1 MLCVSISFPFL
12 LFLLK
17 LQRLLNV
24 FLLMGRSFYNFMKPY
39 LYLHGELGNPLSPD
53 FNWSRFGFSSFI
65 KVLALGSSEKFIG
78 MVFISISLGILTWS
92 SVRLMEKVLF
102 CFCWA
107 DLVISVLDSTHELD
121 WIYWQICI
129 EWSWHLWND
138 VRMIIVND
146 FLMRYRIGFSII
158 LLITCACQGH
168 WALICSL
175 CVLIQVCVRK
185 NNCFKES
192 T

>member
-24 FLLMGRSFYNFMKPY
+24 FLLMDRRFYNFMKPC

-53 FNWSRFGFSSFI
+53 FNGSCFGFSSFI

-78 MVFISISLGILTWS
+78 MVFNLYFFGNFS
-92 SVRLMEKVLF
+92 MKVLF

-107 DLVISVLDSTHELD
+107 DLLISVLDSTHELD
-121 WIYWQICI
+121 WIYWQIYI

-185 NNCFKES
+185 NNCFIES